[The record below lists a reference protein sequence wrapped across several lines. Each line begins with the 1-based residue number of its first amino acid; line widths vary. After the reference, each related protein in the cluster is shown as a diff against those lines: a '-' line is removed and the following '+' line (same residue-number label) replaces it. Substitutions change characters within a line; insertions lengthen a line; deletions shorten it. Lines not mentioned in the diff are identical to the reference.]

1 MTSNVTQAGVG
12 TTQEQAEAKAVVD
25 GVAAAWK
32 DNNPDGFADAYTAD
46 ASLILSGDR
55 FLQGR
60 EMIRAVITQKF
71 KAGHKGTTLLQ
82 NIVDLRFPAPST
94 AVVITEGGV
103 LAPGESEP
111 APERAIRATWVLVK
125 EDGNWLITAYQ
136 NTRNADQALP
146 GA

>member
-32 DNNPDGFADAYTAD
+32 DNNPDGFADAD
-46 ASLILSGDR
+46 HGGASPNLSGER
-55 FLQGR
+55 VQPGR
-60 EMIRAVITQKF
+60 EMIRAVITPQF

-82 NIVDLRFPAPST
+82 NIVDLRFPAPAT
-94 AVVITEGGV
+94 AVVIPEGGV

-111 APERAIRATWVLVK
+111 APDRAIRA
-125 EDGNWLITAYQ
+125 
-136 NTRNADQALP
+136 
-146 GA
+146 